1 MSVLQDHNRVMN
13 EEVSSKDE
21 LGKFILSLEQESK
34 LKTLELLLGHASQL
48 SDSCCYLCTLQF
60 SALLTCKIEVKYK
73 LSPLAARAL
82 RNLVVRGIHTG
93 IQGQHRESILSIT
106 QDILFSLHPGWT
118 IEDDDSRGSFAL
130 FLLATIQIDV
140 EVSLGDI
147 LNVLKR
153 TNDKVSN
160 SSGSDPSVNDYNDSV
175 SHLFVSLKLFDAIR
189 LLLVGNQ
196 EEIPVESLDPSVE
209 ENKYSSKDNIEAIW
223 ATSLPSDVLLKM
235 RQVDNTYD
243 YLSAFFI

>member
-1 MSVLQDHNRVMN
+1 M
-13 EEVSSKDE
+13 
-21 LGKFILSLEQESK
+21 
-34 LKTLELLLGHASQL
+34 
-48 SDSCCYLCTLQF
+48 
-60 SALLTCKIEVKYK
+60 
-73 LSPLAARAL
+73 
-82 RNLVVRGIHTG
+82 
-93 IQGQHRESILSIT
+93 
-106 QDILFSLHPGWT
+106 
-118 IEDDDSRGSFAL
+118 
-130 FLLATIQIDV
+130 
-140 EVSLGDI
+140 
-147 LNVLKR
+147 KR